1 MPQLIRKACLAM
13 TFIVA
18 VGMTQQGS
26 QARQAAASEAG
37 ASGSIRLDVVVAH
50 KNGPPVGGLAQS
62 DFTVIDNKHT
72 QPITSF
78 RAVTGRDSKAQVIII
93 LDAVNID
100 FERVAFAREE
110 IDKYLRAEGGQLT
123 RPTAFGILTDSGMKL
138 QEQYSTDGNSVAAA
152 VDANMTG
159 LREIR
164 RTSQYGAFDR
174 FDISVKGIQE
184 LVQRETAIPDRKIVL
199 FVSPGWPL
207 LSSPG
212 VENSLDAKQQK
223 QLFDTLVSLTT
234 QMQRANM
241 TLYTVNP
248 LGAEESEVRA
258 SYYESFV
265 KGVSESRKIEPGN
278 LALQVL
284 SVQSGGRAIDF
295 NNDVSAVLRQCVAD
309 TQNYYEISFEPA
321 PPDPKNYYHRVEVKV
336 AKPDLTARARTG
348 YYADAGNAKP

>member
-1 MPQLIRKACLAM
+1 MRPAAIPDIAGLHTASTLAERSGHRFLPLASSLLPLMPA
-13 TFIVA
+13 
-18 VGMTQQGS
+18 
-26 QARQAAASEAG
+26 
-37 ASGSIRLDVVVAH
+37 
-50 KNGPPVGGLAQS
+50 GGLRRGTVVNFSSTVSYQGMVRKSHYITAKAS
-62 DFTVIDNKHT
+62 LRAFTK
-72 QPITSF
+72 
-78 RAVTGRDSKAQVIII
+78 AVATR
-93 LDAVNID
+93 ID

-123 RPTAFGILTDSGMKL
+123 RPTAFGLLTDSGMKL

-152 VDANMTG
+152 VDANVTG

-164 RTSQYGAFDR
+164 RSSQYGGFER

-184 LVQRETAIPDRKIVL
+184 LVQRETSTPDRKIVL

-212 VENSLDAKQQK
+212 IENSLDTKQQK
-223 QLFDTLVSLTT
+223 QLFDTLVNLTT
-234 QMQRANM
+234 QMQRANL

-248 LGAEESEVRA
+248 LGAGESEVRA
-258 SYYESFV
+258 SYYESFL
-265 KGVSESRKIEPGN
+265 KGVSDSRKMEPGN

-295 NNDVSAVLRQCVAD
+295 DNDVSAALRQCVAE
-309 TQNYYEISFEPA
+309 TQDYYEITFEPA

-336 AKPDLTARARTG
+336 SKPDLSARARTG
-348 YYADAGNAKP
+348 YYADAGNGKH